1 LLYVATIV
9 SALFSSPFQAAKE
22 LRVLCASCS
31 MSFFDYAS
39 AITFQQLSSEGKG
52 KGEGKPRQEKVTSS

>member
-1 LLYVATIV
+1 
-9 SALFSSPFQAAKE
+9 
-22 LRVLCASCS
+22 